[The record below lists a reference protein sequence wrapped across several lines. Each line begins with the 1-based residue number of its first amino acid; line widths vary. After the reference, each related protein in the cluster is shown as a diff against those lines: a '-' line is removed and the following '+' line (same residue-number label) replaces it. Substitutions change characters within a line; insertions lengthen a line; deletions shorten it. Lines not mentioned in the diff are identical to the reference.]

1 MVVGL
6 VSSCLCSIL
15 FALGE
20 PLSWSPEL
28 SLGTYVWT
36 KKKRALFIEPVVRIS
51 VLELRLMDC
60 GGGTGF
66 LQTTVLESL
75 GCIWFNRT
83 ESKDRLVVAQKYVHP
98 SLWHLSCY
106 TSFTVCRSVPRVT
119 SLKYV
124 LSSVV
129 LFCLDMTVANEVL
142 HSLNPDKK
150 CFCRATL

>member
-1 MVVGL
+1 MIDFV
-6 VSSCLCSIL
+6 IL
-15 FALGE
+15 EQMTAFA
-20 PLSWSPEL
+20 
-28 SLGTYVWT
+28 VIMQ
-36 KKKRALFIEPVVRIS
+36 KH
-51 VLELRLMDC
+51 
-60 GGGTGF
+60 GGWVGF

-83 ESKDRLVVAQKYVHP
+83 ESKDRLVVAQKYVHL
-98 SLWHLSCY
+98 SLLHLSCY

-129 LFCLDMTVANEVL
+129 LFCLDMTVANEDL